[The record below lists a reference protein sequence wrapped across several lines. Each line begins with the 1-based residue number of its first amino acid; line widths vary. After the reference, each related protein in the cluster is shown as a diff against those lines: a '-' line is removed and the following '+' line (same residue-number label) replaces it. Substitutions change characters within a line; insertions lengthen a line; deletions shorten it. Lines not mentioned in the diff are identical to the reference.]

1 MTAGD
6 NKSKAQSI
14 SRPLIDI
21 ENIRPLSGLH
31 CGYIKRVTLW
41 SHKRSLHKAAL
52 TSTHKNNRII

>member
-21 ENIRPLSGLH
+21 ENIRQLSGLYCGHIKGLH
-31 CGYIKRVTLW
+31 CG
-41 SHKRSLHKAAL
+41 HKKACIRQL
-52 TSTHKNNRII
+52 